1 MRTRSPD
8 SQNTALRN
16 TIVSQLEDKPLYDI
30 IETRAQS
37 AASDNCCCCLFRIKE
52 YTLSAS
58 CSDDPSGRQQRALQI
73 VNSAQ

>member
-8 SQNTALRN
+8 SQNIALRN
-16 TIVSQLEDKPLYDI
+16 TIVSQFEDKPLNNI

-37 AASDNCCCCLFRIKE
+37 AACDNCCCCLFRIKE
-52 YTLSAS
+52 YTLSAA
-58 CSDDPSGRQQRALQI
+58 CSDGPSGRQQRALQI